1 MVASSEL
8 RGLRARVHSRGRRL
22 LLAAVVVLGAV
33 LRLQGLTFGMPSFWH
48 PDERPAAM
56 AVHECVRGRS
66 AERRYRHPP
75 LFVKTACRLEMGA
88 RALLPA
94 PPPRIV
100 RELLAMRSV
109 SAAAGTATIA
119 FVYLVALRLMG
130 VGAALGA
137 AALLAVFPSAVM
149 SSKYGAPDS
158 LMTMLLVAAL
168 WLHLRL
174 AERGRSID
182 LVAAAA
188 VTTLAVA
195 AKYNAAFLCFPFA
208 LAFAA
213 AARSRGRSILSPG
226 PLLVTAATI
235 LVVAGLAFSTAIAE
249 GEIAKVF
256 RGASAEGRHLA
267 SAGHFGFALGPA
279 EGGLLF
285 HFRHSILPASGPLLL
300 VAVVAGLA
308 TMALRGGFA
317 GWLTLAFAVPYY
329 VVVELIFKV
338 PPSFERYALPLVPVY
353 VLAAALVAER
363 LSSRLSGRA
372 GAVVLA
378 ALLAI
383 EVAVPLARTVQVLD
397 VINDDTRARMR
408 GWLKVNLEEGE
419 TVYAQWPSMTFYY
432 PGTSGRSR
440 LKAVDGLLKDRTP
453 QTGVL
458 FLASSLVYQRYLEFP
473 DQEPR
478 WTEFY
483 RRLFA
488 EGQLLHEESAGDG
501 TYMFHNPVLRL
512 YRFDPPPAEPKRKG
526 RDHDR
531 G

>member
-1 MVASSEL
+1 M
-8 RGLRARVHSRGRRL
+8 HSRRRRL
-22 LLAAVVVLGAV
+22 LLAAVVILGAV

-66 AERRYRHPP
+66 TERRYRHPP
-75 LFVKTACRLEMGA
+75 LFVKTACRLEKA
-88 RALLPA
+88 AKALLPA

-100 RELLAMRSV
+100 REVLTMRSL

-130 VGAALGA
+130 AGAALGA
-137 AALLAVFPSAVM
+137 ATLLAVFPAAVM

-168 WLHLRL
+168 WLQLRL
-174 AERGRSID
+174 AEGGRTVD

-208 LAFAA
+208 LAFAS
-213 AARSRGRSILSPG
+213 AARVRGRSILSPG
-226 PLLVTAATI
+226 PVLVTAATI
-235 LVVAGLAFSTAIAE
+235 LVFSALVFSSAIAE
-249 GEIAKVF
+249 GELAKVF

-279 EGGLLF
+279 EGGFLF

-300 VAVVAGLA
+300 AAMVAGLA

-317 GWLTLAFAVPYY
+317 GWMILAFAVPYY

-353 VLAAALVAER
+353 VIAAAMVAER
-363 LSSRLSGRA
+363 LSSRLAGRA
-372 GAVVLA
+372 GAALLA
-378 ALLAI
+378 ALLAV
-383 EVAVPLARTVQVLD
+383 EVAVPLARTVGVLD

-408 GWLKVNLEEGE
+408 GWLKDNLEEGE
-419 TVYAQWPSMTFYY
+419 TVHAQWPSMVFYY
-432 PGTSGRSR
+432 PPASGRGQ
-440 LKAVDGLLKDRTP
+440 LKSVEGLLKDRTP
-453 QTGVL
+453 PTGVL
-458 FLASSLVYQRYLEFP
+458 FLASSLLYQRYLDFP
-473 DQEPR
+473 DQDPR
-478 WTEFY
+478 LTQFY

-488 EGQLLHEESAGDG
+488 EGELLHEESAGGG

-512 YRFDPPPAEPKRKG
+512 YRFDPLPAEPKGKG
-526 RDHDR
+526 RDGNR